1 MYKHKLLCR
10 FCRGN
15 KCKRCSARAYLRCAS
30 PALQGVH
37 SNWIM
42 DDVLG
47 MARPSD
53 RMVDADD
60 IKLLDQFQKHGITA
74 IFNLTESGEHP
85 WCGDG
90 LLPNGFTYTP
100 ERFMAAGVK
109 HFNFNWEDLTA
120 PTVDVAISVV
130 SVAMAELEAGG
141 KVALHCHAGL
151 GRTGLIA
158 ACIIMARMPMVGA
171 DAAVA
176 MVREKRPG
184 SVQTSWQQAFVHQF
198 KEAWPA
204 YCASSAV
211 GSSSSSRRPED
222 TVGWDESRVAVS
234 ASAPAPASVSSPSAD
249 TLTRIGSVTQ

>member
-1 MYKHKLLCR
+1 
-10 FCRGN
+10 
-15 KCKRCSARAYLRCAS
+15 
-30 PALQGVH
+30 
-37 SNWIM
+37 
-42 DDVLG
+42 
-47 MARPSD
+47 
-53 RMVDADD
+53 MVDAND

-90 LLPNGFTYTP
+90 LLSNGFTYTP

-109 HFNFNWEDLTA
+109 HFNFNWKDLTA
-120 PTVDVAISVV
+120 PTVDLAISVV

-158 ACIIMARMPMVGA
+158 ACIILARMPMVGA

-176 MVREKRPG
+176 MVRAKRPG
-184 SVQTSWQQAFVHQF
+184 SVQTSWQQAFVHKF

-204 YCASSAV
+204 YCAPSVA
-211 GSSSSSRRPED
+211 GSRSSSRRPED
-222 TVGWDESRVAVS
+222 MVRWDESCLAV
-234 ASAPAPASVSSPSAD
+234 PAPSPASASVSSPGAD
-249 TLTRIGSVTQ
+249 TITRSGSVTQ